1 MPVYTRS
8 EFYDLLWSAP
18 ASRISK
24 DLGISDVALGKA
36 AKRHGIPAPE
46 RGYWA
51 KVAAGKRALK
61 KKLPPRGLGQSD
73 SIHVGR
79 EEACS
84 QSSTSET
91 DQSIPPLPSPLSPYD
106 ETLDDLL
113 ARLRATV
120 GLVSAPKSLANPH
133 PVVAKMLEIDAK
145 RIEKFAGSDYRWSHE
160 QPYYASPFEK
170 RRLRILSAIF
180 KAVATTG
187 LSLGAK
193 GKNAD
198 EFHVFAHEGT
208 SITFWLD
215 HPKQTSARDSYFA
228 TSKPDRPA
236 SDPLKLEIR
245 WHWRSAPPF
254 RIQWQDEKGKSLEDE
269 LSEISATLAMAVEA
283 AYREW
288 KSENYQYRVQQHER
302 AVRLAEEKRL
312 QGIRDEEA
320 KIEAERQ
327 GRIMKLFNDSEAFR
341 MAEDIRRYV
350 AAVLRANAQSPSP
363 ASPDDIAN
371 WRDSALACAD
381 DIDPVLSRAFL
392 LPSLPLTDPDSGP
405 DSAASPASARILA
418 ETDRPWHPNRFLHF
432 NRKG

>member
-18 ASRISK
+18 ASKLAK

-51 KVAAGKRALK
+51 KVAAGKRARK
-61 KKLPPRGLGQSD
+61 KELPPRGLGQSE

-79 EEACS
+79 EEVRS
-84 QSSTSET
+84 QSSTT
-91 DQSIPPLPSPLSPYD
+91 NPGQDIPPLPTPLNLYD
-106 ETLDDLL
+106 ESLDELL
-113 ARLRATV
+113 ARLRATIGTV
-120 GLVSAPKSLANPH
+120 NVPKSLSNPH
-133 PVVAKMLEIDAK
+133 SAVAKMLEIDAK
-145 RIEKFAGSDYRWSHE
+145 RTEKFAGSDYRWSHE

-187 LSLGAK
+187 LSLSAK

-208 SITFWLD
+208 SISFRLD
-215 HPKQTSARDSYFA
+215 HPKQTSPRVSYFS

-245 WHWRSAPPF
+245 WHWRSTPPF
-254 RIQWQDEKGKSLEDE
+254 RSQWQDHKGKLIEDE
-269 LSEISATLAMAVEA
+269 LSEISATLAVAVEA
-283 AYREW
+283 AHREW
-288 KSENYQYRVQQHER
+288 KSEDYQYRVQLHER

-312 QGIRDEEA
+312 REIRDNEA
-320 KIEAERQ
+320 KIKAERQ
-327 GRIMKLFNDSEAFR
+327 GRILKLLDDSEAFR

-350 AAVLRANAQSPSP
+350 AAVIQADAQSPSP
-363 ASPDDIAN
+363 ASPDEIAA

-392 LPSLPLTDPDSGP
+392 VPSSPLTGP
-405 DSAASPASARILA
+405 DSDPDLTASPASARILA

>member
-8 EFYDLLWSAP
+8 EFYELLWSAP
-18 ASRISK
+18 ASKLAK

-79 EEACS
+79 EEVCS
-84 QSSTSET
+84 QSSASRSNQ
-91 DQSIPPLPSPLSPYD
+91 DIPPLPSPLKPYD
-106 ETLDDLL
+106 ESLDDLL
-113 ARLRATV
+113 ARLRATI
-120 GLVSAPKSLANPH
+120 GQVSIPKSLANPH
-133 PVVAKMLEIDAK
+133 PVVGKMLEIDAK
-145 RIEKFAGSDYRWSHE
+145 RIEKFAESDYRWSHE

-180 KAVATTG
+180 KAVSTTG
-187 LSLGAK
+187 LSLSAK

-198 EFHVFAHEGT
+198 EFNVFAHEGT
-208 SITFWLD
+208 SITFRLD

-228 TSKPDRPA
+228 TSAPDRPA
-236 SDPLKLEIR
+236 SEPLKLEIR
-245 WHWRSAPPF
+245 WHWRSTAPF
-254 RIQWQDEKGKSLEDE
+254 RSQWQDDKGKSLEDE

-283 AYREW
+283 AHREW

-312 QGIRDEEA
+312 QEIRDNEA

-327 GRIMKLFNDSEAFR
+327 GRILKLFNDSEAFR
-341 MAEDIRRYV
+341 MAENIRRYV
-350 AAVLRANAQSPSP
+350 AAVLQADAESPSP
-363 ASPDDIAN
+363 ASPDDIAA

-381 DIDPVLSRAFL
+381 DIDPVLSQAFL
-392 LPSLPLTDPDSGP
+392 LPSSPVTDPASGP
-405 DSAASPASARILA
+405 APVASPASARILA

-432 NRKG
+432 NRKD